1 MQIAP
6 IRPYNMSQNKNQQN
20 TNFKG
25 IQFTTEIAGTKIPN
39 YAKKRILE
47 SPEVLKT
54 VEGLAA
60 RGKDLVC
67 HYIDKGKERICED
80 FKPGFS
86 GPIPTVEYYVSSWAV
101 DFRIDGESYVKLEGR
116 RDDFPYFKDS
126 FNANRILEDYD
137 SNSKPKPKTALEIE
151 LDKKLAEINEKYKV

>member
-1 MQIAP
+1 MQVAP

-67 HYIDKGKERICED
+67 HYIDKGTERICED
-80 FKPGFS
+80 FKVGTYLY
-86 GPIPTVEYYVSSWAV
+86 IPSWAV

-126 FNANRILEDYD
+126 FNANRILEEYD
-137 SNSKPKPKTALEIE
+137 SKNSKPKPKTALEIE

>member
-1 MQIAP
+1 MQVAP
-6 IRPYNMSQNKNQQN
+6 IRPYNMSQKQNQQN

-67 HYIDKGKERICED
+67 HYRDMGIKTIKYLDLREIEV
-80 FKPGFS
+80 P
-86 GPIPTVEYYVSSWAV
+86 SWEV
-101 DFRIDGESYVKLEGR
+101 DFMVDGESYLKLDGQ
-116 RDDFPYFKDS
+116 RDDFPFFKGFFD
-126 FNANRILEDYD
+126 AKRILEDYD
-137 SNSKPKPKTALEIE
+137 IKNLISKPKTALEIE